1 MRSNR
6 NNSTGQRPL
15 ISVSQAA
22 ALLGIGVT
30 AAYRWLERGEL
41 PGAVH
46 VGGRWW
52 VRRHVLEAWL
62 SGKGQ
67 ATSTSAT

>member
-22 ALLGIGVT
+22 ALLGISLS
-30 AAYRWLERGEL
+30 AAYRWRERDEL
-41 PGAVH
+41 PSAVH

-62 SGKGQ
+62 EDAPDERRSV
-67 ATSTSAT
+67 A

>member
-1 MRSNR
+1 MNTSPIA
-6 NNSTGQRPL
+6 QRPL
-15 ISVSQAA
+15 LSVPQAA
-22 ALLGIGVT
+22 ALLGISVT

-52 VRRHVLEAWL
+52 VRRRVLEAWL
-62 SGKGQ
+62 HGENHH
-67 ATSTSAT
+67 AEDRAA

>member
-46 VGGRWW
+46 AGGR
-52 VRRHVLEAWL
+52 
-62 SGKGQ
+62 
-67 ATSTSAT
+67 